1 MTTTDI
7 QNISNDYEKLMDH
20 QFNLL
25 QDMINLSD
33 YVIYQ
38 EYQDLQLLKTG
49 RKLLNKMIEINK
61 LNIELIDNFPE
72 EEEVKFIIKQYQ
84 NYQLDPIYKIEEEIK
99 NLEVILEDIEEVS
112 ENYNNVDED
121 FLIDTMDTI
130 VMIATYNLRDYE
142 NTLKDTFGIM

>member
-1 MTTTDI
+1 MCIRD
-7 QNISNDYEKLMDH
+7 
-20 QFNLL
+20 
-25 QDMINLSD
+25 
-33 YVIYQ
+33 
-38 EYQDLQLLKTG
+38 
-49 RKLLNKMIEINK
+49 R
-61 LNIELIDNFPE
+61 
-72 EEEVKFIIKQYQ
+72 YQ